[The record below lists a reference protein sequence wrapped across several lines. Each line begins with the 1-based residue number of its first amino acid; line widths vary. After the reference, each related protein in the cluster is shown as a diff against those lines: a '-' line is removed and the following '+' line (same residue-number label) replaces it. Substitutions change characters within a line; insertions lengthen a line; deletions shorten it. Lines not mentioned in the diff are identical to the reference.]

1 MEKKMKTKVHPY
13 EEFDRK
19 RVAAA
24 KKFNVHMRRGPFD
37 KTNQAA
43 SSLAEAIHHADNISA
58 DHGGK
63 ECIIYAITHDGMT
76 VHVDRATIAAE
87 RAAIAAA

>member
-1 MEKKMKTKVHPY
+1 MKTKAHPY
-13 EEFDRK
+13 EEFDRN

-24 KKFNVHMRRGPFD
+24 EKFNVHMRLGPFD
-37 KTNQAA
+37 KINQAA

-58 DHGGK
+58 NHGGK

-76 VHVDRATIAAE
+76 VHVDRANIAAE
-87 RAAIAAA
+87 RINIEAAAL